1 MSTTIEDVDYL
12 KQHGT
17 REAHLLM
24 IDSETR
30 DRSAWPTAS
39 EYEVEFDTPFRLVY
53 GVDVIDAVVPRTQYN
68 VETYSNALQYV
79 LYDTQ
84 GTASTTANVVVEPGD
99 YEFVDLVKEFNLK
112 APNVV
117 ASAAYRTDLR
127 TDSRSLKYKFAFT
140 SPYDFMFRVRRP
152 ATTMGAILGFP
163 IEGEYRATMT
173 SKTTTSLL
181 ALPTDMAQ
189 VIVSEEVVSPVR
201 RIRQPFVPAYPG
213 KVFSVQVMCASNSA
227 GSTTSSLSVSITDAN
242 GDVYATG
249 NVDDV
254 QTNAALV
261 TAPMTMVAGK
271 KLFVDA
277 SAPIT
282 YFVEFASTNLAYVST
297 YERSVA
303 TPVAQASTNGGATW
317 TNLPSG
323 KQLVVDVTL
332 YKYELESPKICDL
345 TGDRYVQLRC
355 REIEQ
360 HLFRT
365 RAYERHN
372 AGLAKVQLGIFGFGA
387 ERFDYSSFPRREF
400 HPIGKLSKMTLRFER
415 PNGDLYDFKG
425 VEHNLN
431 LLVRYWTLHNTTTT
445 TDFNRKILNP
455 DYDPN
460 VLEYIQRQRS

>member
-24 IDSETR
+24 IDSATR

-68 VETYSNALQYV
+68 VETGSNTLQYI
-79 LYDTQ
+79 LYDTR
-84 GTASTTANVVVEPGD
+84 GTASTTSNVVVEPGD
-99 YEFVDLVKEFNLK
+99 YEFLDLIKEFNLK
-112 APNVV
+112 VPNIV
-117 ASAAYRTDLR
+117 ASAAYRTDVR
-127 TDSRSLKYKFAFT
+127 TESRSLKYKFAFT
-140 SPYDFMFRVRRP
+140 SPYDFTFRIKSP

-173 SKTTTSLL
+173 SASTTSLL
-181 ALPTDMAQ
+181 ALPTDMTQ
-189 VIVSEEVVSPVR
+189 VVVAAEEVVSPVR
-201 RIRQPFVPAYPG
+201 KIRQPFVPAYPG
-213 KVFSVQVMCASNSA
+213 KVFAVRVMCASNSA
-227 GSTTSSLSVSITDAN
+227 GSTTSSLAVSVTDAN

-249 NVDDV
+249 NVDDI

-261 TAPMTMVAGK
+261 TVQMTMIAGK
-271 KLFVDA
+271 KLYVDA

-282 YFVEFASTNLAYVST
+282 YFLEFASTNLAYVST
-297 YERSVA
+297 YERPVP
-303 TPVAQASTNGGATW
+303 TPAAQASTNGGATW
-317 TNLPSG
+317 TDLASG
-323 KQLVVDVTL
+323 NQLVVDVKL
-332 YKYELESPKICDL
+332 YKYTLESPKICDL

-372 AGLAKVQLGIFGFGA
+372 AGLAKIQLGIFGFGA

-431 LLVRYWTLHNTTTT
+431 ILVRYWTLHNT
-445 TDFNRKILNP
+445 DFDRKILNP
-455 DYDPN
+455 KYDPN
-460 VLEYIQRQRS
+460 VLEYIQRERA